1 MSQTQEGIGPRSH
14 GRRLTGSGKD
24 PCLQA
29 SSLDLFSLLGTLQGP
44 VMPTSRAGIE
54 GGCQRRWPGP
64 ILKSVAQRIRG
75 SVGRSQCSV
84 HHEAS

>member
-54 GGCQRRWPGP
+54 GGVSEEMAGP
-64 ILKSVAQRIRG
+64 HPQVG
-75 SVGRSQCSV
+75 STAHTWKCRQKPVLC
-84 HHEAS
+84 AP